1 MNAAPEHLRT
11 MHSFY
16 EATARQRIAGL
27 LDPGSFREILGPRA
41 RVTSPHLPKLD
52 APSAFDDGVV
62 IGSGAL
68 DGEPVTIAAQEG
80 SYMGGAVGEVHGAK
94 IVGLLR
100 RAIQQRSAPRSP
112 RAVVLLI
119 DSGGVR
125 LHEAN
130 AGLIAISEI
139 MRAVLDVRT
148 AGIPVVGLIGGP
160 TGAFGGMGIVARLCT
175 ALVMSEEGRLALS
188 GPEVIET
195 VAGAEEFDARDRALV
210 WRVTGGKHR
219 YLIGDCQAI
228 VRDDIAA
235 FRQATIDLL
244 PTLGTGAL
252 DLPQLKARHVA
263 LVERQKRFAGM
274 RDGLDV
280 WNALG
285 VNNPAA
291 VPMLEAA
298 DFVQA
303 AQSVRAL
310 GE

>member
-1 MNAAPEHLRT
+1 MNAAPKHLRT

-27 LDPGSFREILGPRA
+27 LDQGSFREILGPRA
-41 RVTSPHLPKLD
+41 RITSPHLPKLD
-52 APSAFDDGVV
+52 APTAFDDGVV

-68 DGEPVTIAAQEG
+68 DGQSVLIAAQEG

-94 IVGLLR
+94 IIGLLR
-100 RAIQQRSAPRSP
+100 RAVRQRSGGSSP
-112 RAVVLLI
+112 RAVLLLI

-139 MRAVLDVRT
+139 MRAVLDARA
-148 AGIPVVGLIGGP
+148 AGIPVLGLIGGA

-195 VAGAEEFDARDRALV
+195 VAGVEEFDARDRALV

-219 YLIGDCQAI
+219 YLIGDCDAI
-228 VRDDIAA
+228 VGDDIAA

-244 PTLGTGAL
+244 PKLDTAALG
-252 DLPQLKARHVA
+252 LPQLKARHAA
-263 LVERQKRFAGM
+263 LVARQERFAGM

-285 VNNPAA
+285 VNDPAA

-303 AQSVRAL
+303 AQAVRAPS
-310 GE
+310 E